1 MEISEN
7 YRIYK
12 VAEMVAEHIGLTMGS
27 SKIEWGDANSVPL
40 ENFTMFPY
48 DSDRHLSFT
57 LHSGILK
64 PMSQNEPNT
73 FLRSAE
79 EGNNFVHY
87 EGAKSEGNILELLYA
102 TNGSK
107 LLVTTFG
114 WPEDIGV
121 VELTDVK
128 GSIALQELSSVTT
141 GMDGRGS
148 IIYNYGAPKP
158 QPCKGIAQ
166 FRGEGFDQFYKT
178 IETLLEDF

>member
-1 MEISEN
+1 
-7 YRIYK
+7 
-12 VAEMVAEHIGLTMGS
+12 MVAEKMELTMGA
-27 SKIEWGDANSVPL
+27 SKIKWNDVNSVPL
-40 ENFTMFPY
+40 ENFTLFPY

-64 PMSQNEPNT
+64 PMSENESLA

-87 EGAKSEGNILELLYA
+87 EGAKSEGNILESLYA

-114 WPEDIGV
+114 WPENVGV
-121 VELTDVK
+121 VEFTDIK
-128 GSIALQELSSVTT
+128 ASIALQELSGATT
-141 GMDGRGS
+141 GMDGHGS
-148 IIYNYGAPKP
+148 LIYNCQAPKP
-158 QPCKGIAQ
+158 QRCKGIAQ
-166 FRGEGFDQFYKT
+166 FREGEFDQLYKA